1 MLADRSLAW
10 LPFKSLYQHL
20 TEQIHILTDNHWS
33 EVQDLYGRVRGRTE
47 GTEGDWDSIGRKT
60 VSINPVPSDP
70 PETKPSTKEHT

>member
-1 MLADRSLAW
+1 MRLKKGDPMSSPTW
-10 LPFKSLYQHL
+10 IHY
-20 TEQIHILTDNHWS
+20 IHILTDNHWS
-33 EVQDLYGRVRGRTE
+33 EVQDPYGRVRGRTE